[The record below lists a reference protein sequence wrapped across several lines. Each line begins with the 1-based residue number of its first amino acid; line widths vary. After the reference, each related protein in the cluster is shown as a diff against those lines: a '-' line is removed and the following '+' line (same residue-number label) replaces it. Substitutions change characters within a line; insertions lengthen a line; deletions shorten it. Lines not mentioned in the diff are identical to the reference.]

1 MGAETWMARKSS
13 YCKSGNKNINW
24 HPTQV
29 FLEDFWAIIFQKIC
43 LNISR
48 AGTTALQ
55 ILESPRTKCFFV
67 YLGAKPVQSKDLKKK
82 WMHSGEK
89 KSGILSDMSACRRLP
104 SSSRPKMNPLCPW
117 CAQHVNALDCTGIG
131 HPLCSPK
138 TMCPKLGPTASSP
151 KIVCEAACEMTGTAG
166 TDTTG
171 TTLPNHPR
179 TNDSVWIC

>member
-1 MGAETWMARKSS
+1 MARKSS

-67 YLGAKPVQSKDLKKK
+67 YLGAKPVQSKDLKKN
-82 WMHSGEK
+82 GRILGK
-89 KSGILSDMSACRRLP
+89 KNPAFCRTCLLAGDCQALVD
-104 SSSRPKMNPLCPW
+104 PK
-117 CAQHVNALDCTGIG
+117 
-131 HPLCSPK
+131 
-138 TMCPKLGPTASSP
+138 
-151 KIVCEAACEMTGTAG
+151 
-166 TDTTG
+166 
-171 TTLPNHPR
+171 
-179 TNDSVWIC
+179 